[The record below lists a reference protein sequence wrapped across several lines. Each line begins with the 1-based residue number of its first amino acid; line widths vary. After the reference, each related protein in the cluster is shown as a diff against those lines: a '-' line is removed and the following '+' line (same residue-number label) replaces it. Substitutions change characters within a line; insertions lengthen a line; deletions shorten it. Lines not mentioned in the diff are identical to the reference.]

1 MAQRFGRCTNYSGCK
16 LAYRNEKIAVVTK
29 DFRCPE
35 CGSPLETMAPQ
46 QKSSY
51 TLTIGIFVAAVL
63 SLAIGAILW
72 TLRTTPK
79 RQATIVELTP
89 TPTPSQT
96 TQVTPEPSPPEIPIA
111 APTSTP
117 AASPETV
124 STPEN
129 LDLTGADLE
138 EVKRGILKRIELQP
152 TATQA
157 QKDRAYAVVQAA
169 KGMGR
174 IVIISFA
181 TAITDLPSQEIGS
194 VQAQVAQPR
203 VQKLLEDPTLLLIVL
218 GYADKQGNDQRNI
231 DLSFGRARTV
241 VEILR
246 SKCQILNAMYP
257 IPMGGTDLFDQRD
270 FSKNRIVEVWVV
282 KPKT

>member
-1 MAQRFGRCTNYSGCK
+1 LIIS
-16 LAYRNEKIAVVTK
+16 
-29 DFRCPE
+29 
-35 CGSPLETMAPQ
+35 
-46 QKSSY
+46 
-51 TLTIGIFVAAVL
+51 IFVAAVL
-63 SLAIGAILW
+63 LLAIGAILW

-96 TQVTPEPSPPEIPIA
+96 TQVTPEPSPPEIPIV
-111 APTSTP
+111 APTPIP
-117 AASPETV
+117 AASPEIV

>member
-1 MAQRFGRCTNYSGCK
+1 
-16 LAYRNEKIAVVTK
+16 
-29 DFRCPE
+29 
-35 CGSPLETMAPQ
+35 
-46 QKSSY
+46 
-51 TLTIGIFVAAVL
+51 
-63 SLAIGAILW
+63 
-72 TLRTTPK
+72 
-79 RQATIVELTP
+79 
-89 TPTPSQT
+89 
-96 TQVTPEPSPPEIPIA
+96 
-111 APTSTP
+111 
-117 AASPETV
+117 
-124 STPEN
+124 
-129 LDLTGADLE
+129 
-138 EVKRGILKRIELQP
+138 
-152 TATQA
+152 
-157 QKDRAYAVVQAA
+157 
-169 KGMGR
+169 MGR